1 MKGEHPILNRVKHK
15 ALHPVASWIVS
26 GIHYFG
32 RVQSEL
38 TPYRK
43 ERTGNTKSTSHPDL
57 IGTTE
62 PPTSRIRVL
71 QLVQSLVFAIHEDP
85 TIIRTNDADN
95 SSRQLTGEFGLEE
108 IEFIV
113 LSGDTEDGG
122 CSSGTDHQDVSDVV
136 DEHVFLSARVHH

>member
-1 MKGEHPILNRVKHK
+1 MQGEHPILNRVKHK
-15 ALHPVASWIVS
+15 ALHPVASCIVS
-26 GIHYFG
+26 EIRYSG
-32 RVQSEL
+32 RAQGRL

-43 ERTGNTKSTSHPDL
+43 ERTGNAKSTSHPDL
-57 IGTTE
+57 IRTTK

-71 QLVQSLVFAIHEDP
+71 QLIQSLVFAIHEDP
-85 TIIRTNDADN
+85 TIIRTNDAND
-95 SSRQLTGEFGLEE
+95 SSGELTGEFGLEE